1 MNINPV
7 PHYQRQTPSHSD
19 CPADNPRVHVM
30 RNLYGLGV
38 FLMAALSL
46 LFAAGIVAGE
56 ATDRWFFG
64 GALVGALL
72 IAYSVIVLLM
82 RKMGMIGPRK
92 AER

>member
-1 MNINPV
+1 V
-7 PHYQRQTPSHSD
+7 HS
-19 CPADNPRVHVM
+19 V

-38 FLMAALSL
+38 LLMAAISM
-46 LFAAGIVAGE
+46 LFAVGIVAGE

-72 IAYSVIVLLM
+72 IAYSVIVLLL

>member
-1 MNINPV
+1 
-7 PHYQRQTPSHSD
+7 
-19 CPADNPRVHVM
+19 M

-38 FLMAALSL
+38 LAMVALSFV
-46 LFAAGIVAGE
+46 FALGIVAGE

-72 IAYSVIVLLM
+72 IAYSVIVLLL

>member
-1 MNINPV
+1 
-7 PHYQRQTPSHSD
+7 
-19 CPADNPRVHVM
+19 M
-30 RNLYGLGV
+30 RRLYGLGV
-38 FLMAALSL
+38 LMMTALSL

-72 IAYSVIVLLM
+72 LAYSVIVLLL
-82 RKMGMIGPRK
+82 RKMGVMGPRK

>member
-1 MNINPV
+1 MSSV
-7 PHYQRQTPSHSD
+7 
-19 CPADNPRVHVM
+19 

-38 FLMAALSL
+38 LAMVALSFV
-46 LFAAGIVAGE
+46 FALGIVAGE

-72 IAYSVIVLLM
+72 IAYSVIVLLL

>member
-1 MNINPV
+1 
-7 PHYQRQTPSHSD
+7 
-19 CPADNPRVHVM
+19 M

-38 FLMAALSL
+38 LLMSALSI
-46 LFAAGIVAGE
+46 LFAIGIVAGE

-72 IAYSVIVLLM
+72 IAYSIIVLLL
-82 RKMGMIGPRK
+82 RKMGIAGPRK

>member
-1 MNINPV
+1 V
-7 PHYQRQTPSHSD
+7 SS
-19 CPADNPRVHVM
+19 V

-38 FLMAALSL
+38 LAMVALSFV
-46 LFAAGIVAGE
+46 FALGIVAGE

-72 IAYSVIVLLM
+72 IAYSVIVLLL

>member
-1 MNINPV
+1 V
-7 PHYQRQTPSHSD
+7 SS
-19 CPADNPRVHVM
+19 V

-38 FLMAALSL
+38 LAMVALSFV
-46 LFAAGIVAGE
+46 FALGIVAGE

-72 IAYSVIVLLM
+72 IAYSIIVLLL

>member
-1 MNINPV
+1 M
-7 PHYQRQTPSHSD
+7 S
-19 CPADNPRVHVM
+19 RV
-30 RNLYGLGV
+30 RNAYGLGV
-38 FLMAALSL
+38 LAMSALSV
-46 LFAAGIVAGE
+46 LFALGIVAGE

-72 IAYSVIVLLM
+72 IAYSVIVLFL